1 MTRTRIQQLYSQLS
15 VTDALAA
22 MRTDLA
28 LERTLLAHIRTAFA
42 TLVTGVTGTQI
53 SDQVLIR
60 AASVGLIGGSLIAF
74 AVGIQR
80 YARTRAA
87 IAEWLEQA
95 VEARRGD

>member
-1 MTRTRIQQLYSQLS
+1 MAKILAVLGENIKLARLRRKLSAEQLAERFYNGDC
-15 VTDALAA
+15 VV
-22 MRTDLA
+22 DLVHA
-28 LERTLLAHIRTAFA
+28 RAE
-42 TLVTGVTGTQI
+42 LV
-53 SDQVLIR
+53 DQVLIR

-87 IAEWLEQA
+87 IAERLEQA